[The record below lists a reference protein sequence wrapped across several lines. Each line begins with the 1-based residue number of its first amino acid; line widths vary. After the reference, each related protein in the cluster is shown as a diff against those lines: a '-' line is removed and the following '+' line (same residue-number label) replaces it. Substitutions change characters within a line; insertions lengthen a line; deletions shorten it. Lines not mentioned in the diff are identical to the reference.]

1 MDDLIEREREARL
14 AKDDEKSREVFLK
27 MLETCGS
34 DTEAIALMRVLG
46 RRKGQLKQAFR
57 WFINYV
63 FDHKYSEAMR
73 EAQKTQD
80 LSSFMKFCH
89 ALLKDV
95 VEGKMF
101 LEEERIKIASA
112 LKDMYIGQGDIK
124 GALDV
129 IFDIPV
135 ETFTS
140 IEEVKVIGFQLDQ
153 LQLAILNGDW
163 IKADVCSKKIRKR
176 YFDESGDSA
185 QEVKYDRY
193 MVELFLGKKD
203 YMEAS
208 KILLKVSRI
217 SEPHKSVVQSSFF
230 SLIAPRSDERRRMIE
245 TLILDKNNTEPV
257 RRVLALFLKSEL
269 IQHRS
274 MDIFRSFAEIDI
286 ERFSET
292 VTCAVDSHNLAV
304 ISRFCTH
311 VNINDLACLLQC
323 RDDDVVDKICWAV
336 NSGTLHCR
344 IDQKK
349 QLVKFNKSLDPD
361 WMQDLDSVLDYIM
374 EANHMIHTENLKY
387 AASRNKS

>member
-1 MDDLIEREREARL
+1 MDDLCEREREARL
-14 AKDDEKSREVFLK
+14 AKDEEKIREVFVK
-27 MLETCGS
+27 MLETCNS
-34 DTEAIALMRVLG
+34 DTEAIALMKVLG

-63 FDHKYSEAMR
+63 FDHRHREAMQD
-73 EAQKTQD
+73 AQKTLD

-112 LKDMYIGQGDIK
+112 LKDIYIGLGNMK
-124 GALDV
+124 GALDAV
-129 IFDIPV
+129 FDIPV

-140 IEEVKVIGFQLDQ
+140 IGEAKVIGFQLDQ
-153 LQLAILNGDW
+153 LKLAIMNEEW

-193 MVELFLGKKD
+193 MVELCIGKKD

-208 KILLKVSRI
+208 RVLQKVSRV

-230 SLIAPRSDERRRMIE
+230 SLIASRSDKRSRMIE

-257 RRVLALFLKSEL
+257 RRTLALFLKSEL
-269 IQHRS
+269 VQHRS
-274 MDIFRSFAEIDI
+274 MDVFRNFPEIDF
-286 ERFSET
+286 EHFSEA
-292 VTCAVDSHNLAV
+292 VTCAVDSHNLV
-304 ISRFCTH
+304 IVSRFCTH
-311 VNINDLACLLQC
+311 VNISDLACLLQC
-323 RDDDVVDKICWAV
+323 KSEDVVDKICWAV
-336 NSGTLHCR
+336 NSGILQCR
-344 IDQKK
+344 IDQNK
-349 QLVKFNKSLDPD
+349 QLVKFNKSLNPD
-361 WMQDLDSVLDYIM
+361 WMQGLDSVLDNIM
-374 EANHMIHTENLKY
+374 DANHMIHTENLKY
-387 AASRNKS
+387 AASKNKS